1 MSEFGLVTVVS
12 ALLYRICSFELL
24 TSSQHGEIYATYS
37 EKMGLSLDVLDGIV
51 KTRMGEQAAGLAPD
65 SSAHCAKSLLDS
77 AFYHLYASIPLSVM
91 KKLLWSPVTPRDA
104 DILRL
109 SSEASSPDLY
119 KAFICAAEGLRYD
132 CRLGL
137 SYLRKMAPIKFG
149 PEDAVGAYEGGM
161 LYESFDFLLQW
172 LTDILYRSPPVL
184 VPLFCAESPTTDRV
198 TLNAQRTA
206 Q

>member
-1 MSEFGLVTVVS
+1 
-12 ALLYRICSFELL
+12 
-24 TSSQHGEIYATYS
+24 
-37 EKMGLSLDVLDGIV
+37 MGLSLDVLDGII
-51 KTRMGEQAAGLAPD
+51 KTRMGEQDTGLAPD
-65 SSAHCAKSLLDS
+65 STVHCAKSLLDS

-109 SSEASSPDLY
+109 SSEARSPDLY
-119 KAFICAAEGLRYD
+119 KAFICAAEKLRYD

-161 LYESFDFLLQW
+161 LYYSFDYSFHW
-172 LTDILYRSPPVL
+172 LTDVLHRSPPVL
-184 VPLFCAESPTTDRV
+184 VPSFCAEPPATDRV

-206 Q
+206 H